1 MKLRV
6 GDVMLAGKVLEK
18 IRITPSKTKKSSG
31 KTIVFEPTAHTI
43 NLIEKLVIERRKSPH
58 DFLFTRE
65 DHDFS
70 KKHVPA
76 PILTE
81 SYARLV
87 KKWVAYAGLE
97 PKLYGTQSLR
107 RTRPAHIYSI
117 TGNLRAC
124 QLMLGHTSISTT
136 QIYLGVEENETLD
149 IARQFPL

>member
-1 MKLRV
+1 
-6 GDVMLAGKVLEK
+6 MLSGKALEK
-18 IRITPSKTKKSSG
+18 VRVIPSKTKHSSG
-31 KTIVFEPTAHTI
+31 KTIVFEPTPQTAS
-43 NLIEKLVIERRKSPH
+43 LIERFVTEKRKFPH

-65 DHDFS
+65 DKDYGNKQVS
-70 KKHVPA
+70 A
-76 PILTE
+76 PISSQ
-81 SYARLV
+81 SYAWLV
-87 KKWVAYAGLE
+87 KRWIAYAGLE

-136 QIYLGVEENETLD
+136 QVYLWIEESETLD